1 MRKKLLKKIVEKIN
15 TGKRFLI
22 TAHMNLE
29 GDALGSEL
37 AVYILLKKLKKKV
50 VICNNDPT
58 PDIYKFLP
66 FTRVIKNTLRE
77 DKPVE
82 AKAGADK
89 FDVAL
94 VLDCSDVSRAGKV
107 KDIVSKADCIINIDH
122 HISNT
127 HFGDINWVEPS
138 SGSAAQML
146 YLLCEKFKIM
156 DKNIALCLYTGIFT
170 DTGNFTYAST
180 DSETHKIV
188 ASLMK
193 YNLHPHKIYDTIH
206 SLCEPG
212 DLKFIGEIISSLKF
226 DPYRKISWATIAQ
239 WQNKSYDLTE
249 VIFSIMRLLRDPE
262 VFLLFKSVDKNKT
275 RINFRSRGRIDVNR
289 IAKFFGGGGHKNAS
303 GTTIEDPLEKTER
316 KVISFIRRYTDG
328 IKNKK
333 PVLRSLGAG
342 KGKG

>member
-1 MRKKLLKKIVEKIN
+1 MRKKLLKKIVEKIKA
-15 TGKRFLI
+15 GKSFLI

-50 VICNNDPT
+50 VIYNNDPT
-58 PDIYKFLP
+58 PGVYKFLP
-66 FTRVIKNTLRE
+66 FSRVIKNTLKE
-77 DKPVE
+77 
-82 AKAGADK
+82 DK

-94 VLDCSDVSRAGKV
+94 VLDCSDASRAGKV
-107 KDIVSKADCIINIDH
+107 KDILGKADCIINIDH

-138 SGSAAQML
+138 SGSATQML

-170 DTGNFTYAST
+170 DTGNFTYANT

-193 YNLHPHKIYDTIH
+193 YNLHPHKLYDTIH
-206 SLCEPG
+206 SLCEPD
-212 DLKFIGEIISSLKF
+212 DLNFIGEIISSLKS

-239 WQNKSYDLTE
+239 WQDKNYDLTE
-249 VIFSIMRLLRDPE
+249 VIFSIMRLLKGPE

-275 RINFRSRGRIDVNR
+275 RVNFRSRGRIDVNR

-303 GTTIEDPLEKTER
+303 GTTIEESLEKTEK

-328 IKNKK
+328 KQ
-333 PVLRSLGAG
+333 
-342 KGKG
+342 KGKR

>member
-15 TGKRFLI
+15 TGKSFLI

-37 AVYILLKKLKKKV
+37 AAYILLKKLKKKV
-50 VICNNDPT
+50 VIYNNDPT
-58 PDIYKFLP
+58 PGIYKFLP
-66 FTRVIKNTLRE
+66 FSRVIKNTPKE
-77 DKPVE
+77 
-82 AKAGADK
+82 DK

-94 VLDCSDVSRAGKV
+94 VLDCSDVSRSGKV
-107 KDIVSKADCIINIDH
+107 KDIVSKAGCIINIDH

-138 SGSAAQML
+138 SSSATQML

-170 DTGNFTYAST
+170 DTGNFTYANT

-193 YNLHPHKIYDTIH
+193 YNLHPHKIYDIIH
-206 SLCEPG
+206 SECEPG

-226 DPYRKISWATIAQ
+226 DPYRKISWAAITE
-239 WQNKSYDLTE
+239 WQDKNYDLTE
-249 VIFSIMRLLRDPE
+249 VIFSIMRLLKGPE
-262 VFLLFKSVDKNKT
+262 VFLLFKSIDKNKT

-303 GTTIEDPLEKTER
+303 GTTIEEPVAKAEK
-316 KVISFIRRYTDG
+316 KVISFVRRYTNG
-328 IKNKK
+328 KK
-333 PVLRSLGAG
+333 KSKR
-342 KGKG
+342 